1 MKFQFDSLNAFAHMN
16 GHGVFVWSAYALV
29 YGILIYLTLSPVL
42 QKNAFLK
49 QQKKW
54 QQLQKNSDSL

>member
-1 MKFQFDSLNAFAHMN
+1 MKFQFDSLSAFAHMN
-16 GHGVFVWSAYALV
+16 GHGVFVWTAYAIV
-29 YGILIYLTLSPVL
+29 YGILIYLTLSPLL
-42 QKNAFLK
+42 QKKAFLK